1 MKVTFLGTG
10 TSTGVPQMG
19 CSCEVCRSNDPRDTR
34 LRTSAL
40 LTTDSGRNI
49 LVDCGPDFRQ
59 QFLAHSD
66 ALSRIDGILFTHEH
80 FDHASGLNEIR
91 PLHSAQLYAEK
102 RVAEAIRY
110 NLPYIFS
117 EHPYPG
123 APTLDLHVIN
133 PDEPF
138 FIDGQEVIPV
148 RAIHGQLPVLG
159 YRIGSFGYLTDISE
173 IEDGE
178 LSKFKGVK
186 VFVLGALRYKP
197 HPSHLS
203 VEESIEVARRVGA
216 EKTFFVHMSHDI
228 GLHAEV
234 CASLP
239 EGMTLA
245 YDALTYEW

>member
-19 CSCEVCRSNDPRDTR
+19 CSCAVCRSSDPRDTR

-40 LTTDSGRNI
+40 LTTDSGVNI

-59 QFLAHSD
+59 QYLRHS
-66 ALSRIDGILFTHEH
+66 LSRIDGIIFTHEH

-91 PLHSAQLYAEK
+91 PLHTAQLYAEH
-102 RVAEAIRY
+102 RVAEAIKY

-117 EHPYPG
+117 DHPYPG
-123 APTLDLHVIN
+123 APTLDLHEVK
-133 PDEPF
+133 PGAPF
-138 FIDGQEVIPV
+138 AIEWQEIIPV
-148 RAIHGQLPVLG
+148 RATHGNLPVLG

-173 IEDGE
+173 IEDSE
-178 LSKFKGVK
+178 LEKFKGVK

-203 VEESIEVARRVGA
+203 VEQSIDVARKVGA
-216 EKTFFVHMSHDI
+216 EQTFFVHMSHDI

-234 CASLP
+234 CAALP
-239 EGMTLA
+239 QGMTLA
-245 YDALTYEW
+245 YDTLVYEW